1 MFNKGALKALMIVL
15 GVVFVMTFVVGMMP
29 GGTTAVA
36 TEVEVL
42 IRPYADSYGP
52 PTTVTFS
59 GADLYV
65 WWGKAA
71 LVLSRNSGGAWYI
84 AGMVQDRDNSI
95 PPLFVA
101 LMVQH
106 MRELQEQG
114 KWQVKPIAPWSV
126 TARMPEE
133 ALHPEVR

>member
-1 MFNKGALKALMIVL
+1 MKQALILALA
-15 GVVFVMTFVVGMMP
+15 VFLCLVFVVGMMP
-29 GGTTAVA
+29 VESTAVA
-36 TEVEVL
+36 SEIEMLIRSYTEV
-42 IRPYADSYGP
+42 P

-71 LVLSRNSGGAWYI
+71 LVLSRNSGGGWYI
-84 AGMVQDRDNSI
+84 AGIVQDADNPV

-106 MRELQEQG
+106 MRKLQEQG
-114 KWQVKPIAPWSV
+114 KWRVRPLAPWSV

-133 ALHPEVR
+133 ALNPEVR